1 MRELIARRLHS
12 WALRLPLDFR
22 VLHRQFL
29 LRVID
34 LEALSIEADIPS
46 YLGQFAGIL
55 IMISLCHGFG
65 LMFFPPP
72 PGPETWSYE
81 QARIADLQLVIGLC
95 AVLMWDA
102 TFPDKRDA
110 MVLGPLPVLP
120 RTILLA
126 KLAASSSVLGIALVS
141 LNFASAAAMSI
152 IFGGGSNGMVRFF
165 LGWWFTLLASSAFLY
180 GAVLAIQGLGA
191 LFLPRKLFLR
201 VSAILQLTAFGAI
214 LAGRFLQPWLAT
226 FSELTNPAYHALLAW
241 SPTFWFFALFNHIN
255 GTLPRELQWVANRAW
270 IALGLVLIASLSSL
284 ALCYLRTMKNTVEQ
298 PDLDPGASS
307 ISLLP
312 RLGSSLQS
320 AIALF
325 CFRSITR
332 SRQHRVALAFYWS
345 IVFAI
350 ALSMARSMITDP
362 PEPVSNGLI
371 MPTILMMGFAVVGLR
386 SVFSLPVSLK
396 ANWVLRTTQ
405 LRPTSNYIAATRRS
419 LQLFGV
425 FPILLVSA
433 ALSYH
438 FRPLSH
444 AFQHVAFLAVF
455 GCILVELSLMKFDKV
470 PFTCSFM
477 PGKTNIQVIFWGAAF
492 VCIILALLFGAYE
505 TQALAHPKQYA
516 ILLAWSIAAAV
527 GLWTFNRLHARTA
540 VLYYEEVLPEVIIRL
555 GLTSLATS
563 PAPPKPGPDPLY

>member
-1 MRELIARRLHS
+1 VRELIGRWLHKR
-12 WALRLPLDFR
+12 AQRLPLDFR

-29 LRVID
+29 LRVVD

-46 YLGQFAGIL
+46 YLGQFAGVL

-72 PGPETWSYE
+72 PGPETWAYE
-81 QARIADLQLVIGLC
+81 QARIADIQLVIGLC
-95 AVLMWDA
+95 AVLMWDS

-126 KLAASSSVLGIALVS
+126 KLAASSSVLGIALVA
-141 LNFASAAAMSI
+141 LNFASGAAMSI
-152 IFGGGSNGMVRFF
+152 VFGSGSNGIVRFF
-165 LGWWFTLLASSAFLY
+165 LGWWFTLLSASAFLY
-180 GAVLAIQGLGA
+180 GAVLAIQGIGA
-191 LFLPRKLFLR
+191 LLLPRKVFLR
-201 VSAILQLTAFGAI
+201 ASAILQLSAFGAI

-255 GTLPRELQWVANRAW
+255 GTLPRELQWVANRTW
-270 IALGLVLIASLSSL
+270 IALGLVLIGSVSSL

-298 PDLDPGASS
+298 PDLDPGATSV
-307 ISLLP
+307 SLLP

-325 CFRSITR
+325 CLRSITR

-350 ALSMARSMITDP
+350 ALSMARTMITEP

-386 SVFSLPVSLK
+386 GVFSLPVSLK
-396 ANWVLRTTQ
+396 ANWMLRTTQ

-425 FPILLVSA
+425 LPILLVSA

-444 AFQHVAFLAVF
+444 AYQHVAFLAIF
-455 GCILVELSLMKFDKV
+455 GCILVELSLIHFDKV

-505 TQALAHPKQYA
+505 RQALAQPRQYA
-516 ILLAWSIAAAV
+516 ILLAWSIAVAA
-527 GLWTFNRLHARTA
+527 GLWILNRVHARTA
-540 VLYYEEVLPEVIIRL
+540 VLYYEEILPDVIIRL
-555 GLTSLATS
+555 GLTTFPIPEALR
-563 PAPPKPGPDPLY
+563 KPESDTLS